1 MIKKKAVKT
10 ILFTTLAMMMGLG
23 ALTAQ
28 AKNVKPK
35 RVSIAKSSKTVYVG
49 NTYEIEAKMTPHYA
63 EDDYLYWTIVS
74 GKNVV
79 KFADNDRYDDDIKI
93 RAVKAGT
100 AKVRCRIRGTKKYD
114 TITIKAVKKK
124 YSYAFSRV
132 GAATRTVYVGD
143 DFELKVKKTAGL
155 KDNDLKWSIQ
165 KKSILK
171 FDDRDITDD
180 DVELEAKKTG
190 TTYVTCYNRKTK
202 KKINYKIKVV
212 KRKYSYAFSR
222 VGAATRTVELGD
234 DFELKVKK
242 TSGLKDNDLK
252 WKIHNT
258 NILRFDDRDITDD
271 EVELEAR
278 RTGTTYVSCYNSK
291 NKKTI
296 TYKINVIRDRDDNDD
311 DDRYD
316 RDDDDDDDDRYDRD
330 DDD

>member
-10 ILFTTLAMMMGLG
+10 ILLTTLAMMMGLG

-132 GAATRTVYVGD
+132 GAATITVYVGE
-143 DFELKVKKTAGL
+143 DF
-155 KDNDLKWSIQ
+155 
-165 KKSILK
+165 
-171 FDDRDITDD
+171 
-180 DVELEAKKTG
+180 
-190 TTYVTCYNRKTK
+190 
-202 KKINYKIKVV
+202 
-212 KRKYSYAFSR
+212 
-222 VGAATRTVELGD
+222 
-234 DFELKVKK
+234 
-242 TSGLKDNDLK
+242 
-252 WKIHNT
+252 
-258 NILRFDDRDITDD
+258 
-271 EVELEAR
+271 
-278 RTGTTYVSCYNSK
+278 
-291 NKKTI
+291 
-296 TYKINVIRDRDDNDD
+296 
-311 DDRYD
+311 
-316 RDDDDDDDDRYDRD
+316 
-330 DDD
+330 